1 MLDES
6 NIDPSDVIPVPIFSN
21 PPKLNEGVTE
31 LKVVILF
38 VPPIRDNVLKLLEPL
53 ESLKASVL
61 ETAAV
66 LYDDVT
72 NLFNAIEFV
81 AYNQFLALKGSFI
94 QVHDIEGE
102 NFYQVFNTYM
112 TAIYNQILQI
122 EATELHKLGEIIKA
136 NSGTIL
142 D

>member
-38 VPPIRDNVLKLLEPL
+38 VPPIRDNVVKLLEPL

-112 TAIYNQILQI
+112 TEQDETEAAIYNQILQI
-122 EATELHKLGEIIKA
+122 EATELYKLGESSK
-136 NSGTIL
+136 
-142 D
+142 